1 MVFGACFC
9 HWKFDLTSIIF
20 ANVVK
25 LVCKLDLELPVTEQS
40 KLANLSL
47 AFRIHTLSLLKNF
60 SIEWTIKVDASA
72 TRDIDSHSCSYIQFV
87 LNLKQETVSN
97 GSIIDVKVMTY
108 TIAVDLI

>member
-1 MVFGACFC
+1 M
-9 HWKFDLTSIIF
+9 
-20 ANVVK
+20 K

-40 KLANLSL
+40 KLADLSL
-47 AFRIHTLSLLKNF
+47 AFRIHTLSLLQNF
-60 SIEWTIKVDASA
+60 GIEWTIKVDARA